1 MKRTSSWLL
10 IGLAACVFAGCSSL
24 GGKAGSAVAEPTA
37 DKVLHA
43 TGFSRFED
51 NGNVPVNQRWLMAQQ
66 AAKLD
71 AYRGLADLLYKE
83 PLDGRK
89 TVGSQV
95 MSDEA
100 YRVYLD
106 TYLRGAR
113 AVDYRTVKDTLKAT
127 LELNLT
133 PRFYRCMTGDADV
146 VNQCLQDDK
155 RLQFTRIGYK
165 SATTTSVN
173 MACGNR
179 DCSDQLYVQG
189 FSKDRNAV
197 DNALLNAGLY
207 DVEWTVHTAA
217 DLAGRFMAIQ
227 GFIYN
232 GL

>member
-1 MKRTSSWLL
+1 MKRTSLWIL
-10 IGLAACVFAGCSSL
+10 IGLAACIFAGCSSL
-24 GGKAGSAVAEPTA
+24 GGKTERAVAQPTA

-51 NGNVPVNQRWLMAQQ
+51 NGNVSVNQRWLKAQQ

-83 PLDGRK
+83 ALDGRK

-95 MSDEA
+95 ISDEA

-155 RLQFTRIGYK
+155 KLQFTRIGYK
-165 SATTTSVN
+165 PAITTSVN

-197 DNALLNAGLY
+197 DDVLLDAGFY
-207 DVEWTVHTAA
+207 DVEWAAHTGANVF
-217 DLAGRFMAIQ
+217 GRYLLLQ
-227 GFIYN
+227 GFIN

>member
-1 MKRTSSWLL
+1 MKRMVLL
-10 IGLAACVFAGCSSL
+10 ILMMAVFGGGCASIDS
-24 GGKAGSAVAEPTA
+24 KSVVSADSKTLSAS
-37 DKVLHA
+37 
-43 TGFSRFED
+43 GYSRFDES
-51 NGNVPVNQRWLMAQQ
+51 GNVPVNQRWLMAQQ

-71 AYRGLADLLYKE
+71 AYRGLSDLLYKE
-83 PLDGRK
+83 PLDGQK

-127 LELNLT
+127 LSLKLT
-133 PRFYRCMTGDADV
+133 PRFYRCMAGDAAV
-146 VNQCLQDDK
+146 VGQCLQDDN
-155 RLQFTRIGYK
+155 RLPFTRIGYK
-165 SATTTSVN
+165 PATMASVN

-189 FSKDRNAV
+189 FSKDRNPV
-197 DNALLNAGLY
+197 DNALLNVGFY
-207 DVEWTVHTAA
+207 DLEWTAHTGA
-217 DLAGRFMAIQ
+217 DVFSRYLLFQSLI
-227 GFIYN
+227 N